1 MEVSYG
7 RRGNSALVV
16 FSELKGLGTTV
27 PDARLGN
34 LWELGPIEELASA
47 WGGPGV
53 RTKIR
58 TQMKTPAYPSLLVEV
73 VNWRFC

>member
-1 MEVSYG
+1 MLSQKEGPLSKHYG

-16 FSELKGLGTTV
+16 FSELKGPGTTV

-34 LWELGPIEELASA
+34 LWELGPIGELASA

-53 RTKIR
+53 RTKFVR
-58 TQMKTPAYPSLLVEV
+58 EWKRQLGPPS
-73 VNWRFC
+73 